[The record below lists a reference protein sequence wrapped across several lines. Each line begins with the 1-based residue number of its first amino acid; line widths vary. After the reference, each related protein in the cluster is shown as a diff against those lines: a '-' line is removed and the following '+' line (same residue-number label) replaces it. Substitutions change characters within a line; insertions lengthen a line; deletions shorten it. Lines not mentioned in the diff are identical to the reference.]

1 MACGTFFWQELL
13 TQASSLLQS
22 TSGGAPLN
30 IVDFLP
36 QQTPNPALPTVFNN
50 PALGGLPSAAVQ
62 SCEIRLLFT
71 CCCSAAMSGDIIL
84 QRPHA
89 GNVVDTR
96 WTRKCRGA
104 ATGGCK

>member
-36 QQTPNPALPTVFNN
+36 QQTPNPALPTVLNN
-50 PALGGLPSAAVQ
+50 PALGGLPL
-62 SCEIRLLFT
+62 LLFSRVRSEF
-71 CCCSAAMSGDIIL
+71 CSLAAALLQCLVISFCSAPMLAM
-84 QRPHA
+84 
-89 GNVVDTR
+89 
-96 WTRKCRGA
+96 
-104 ATGGCK
+104 